1 MLPEKGFEV
10 WIAVSCRKIADS
22 QKSHVMV
29 VAEILQPERAME
41 SDGAHLSELVEVV
54 SATRPT
60 PVSST
65 LAHEEGRM
73 VTQGT
78 NRGVIR
84 TLQVS
89 QQLVVDSDDLSQP
102 IVLQLIEV
110 SGDGI
115 RVRVQDGQV
124 LSLKVEPMTP
134 LRRCFQPQTP
144 RPV

>member
-1 MLPEKGFEV
+1 
-10 WIAVSCRKIADS
+10 
-22 QKSHVMV
+22 
-29 VAEILQPERAME
+29 
-41 SDGAHLSELVEVV
+41 
-54 SATRPT
+54 
-60 PVSST
+60 
-65 LAHEEGRM
+65 M